1 MTELHEL
8 SAIESVA
15 KIKSGDLKAEQLVRS
30 CLERIEERD
39 SLVRAWSHLDKDKVI
54 AEAVKSDKAGNPG
67 PLSGLPVAVKDI
79 MDTSDM
85 PTTYGST
92 IYGGHQP
99 SEDADCVKNVRG
111 NGGIIIGKTV
121 TTEFAWRNPGKTRN
135 PHNTKHTPGG
145 SSSGSAASVA
155 DMQVPL
161 AFGTQTAGSVI
172 RPAAYC
178 GVVGY
183 KPTFGTHNRKGV
195 KELSAYLDTVGTFG
209 RNVSDV
215 SFFDYVL
222 RGKKVPDLSYYDN
235 RPPVIG
241 LMIPFRI
248 EANEEALT
256 AYEGV
261 YKKAEK
267 AGASLIDIPSSMSFE
282 SLADLQTVIMTGDAG
297 KSLSWEYEHH
307 PERLIRFYRDSIAT
321 GRAIG
326 ESSLKQSK
334 QLADDARTR
343 EASIFKKVD
352 IILTLPAGGEAPEGI
367 GFTGDPLFNRVWT
380 LLGWPCISLPVGFG
394 PGGLPLGVQIVGS
407 TGEDARA
414 LAGAAWLE
422 KVLTNN

>member
-1 MTELHEL
+1 
-8 SAIESVA
+8 
-15 KIKSGDLKAEQLVRS
+15 
-30 CLERIEERD
+30 
-39 SLVRAWSHLDKDKVI
+39 
-54 AEAVKSDKAGNPG
+54 
-67 PLSGLPVAVKDI
+67 
-79 MDTSDM
+79 
-85 PTTYGST
+85 
-92 IYGGHQP
+92 
-99 SEDADCVKNVRG
+99 
-111 NGGIIIGKTV
+111 
-121 TTEFAWRNPGKTRN
+121 
-135 PHNTKHTPGG
+135 
-145 SSSGSAASVA
+145 
-155 DMQVPL
+155 
-161 AFGTQTAGSVI
+161 
-172 RPAAYC
+172 
-178 GVVGY
+178 
-183 KPTFGTHNRKGV
+183 
-195 KELSAYLDTVGTFG
+195 
-209 RNVSDV
+209 
-215 SFFDYVL
+215 
-222 RGKKVPDLSYYDN
+222 
-235 RPPVIG
+235 
-241 LMIPFRI
+241 MIPFRI

-267 AGASLIDIPSSMSFE
+267 AGASLIDIPSSMTFE

-380 LLGWPCISLPVGFG
+380 LLGWPCISLPVEFG